1 MVLKRNQFYLL
12 LLGLFISPFILYK
25 IGWLAF
31 SKKTTGTVEYIG
43 ETRGRRIGRQAYPV
57 VQFTTDSKHVVTIS
71 GDYNLP
77 YAPGDDYPI
86 RYNRFNETD
95 ARLDTFWGCWIETVI
110 WSIIV
115 FVIISIIFIRP
126 DIVPKEKLI
135 KIRRYHLEFID

>member
-1 MVLKRNQFYLL
+1 MGTLQKLVSNDQYTKMVLKRNQFYLL

-43 ETRGRRIGRQAYPV
+43 ETRGRRIGRQVYPV

-77 YAPGDDYPI
+77 YAPGDDYRI
-86 RYNRFNETD
+86 TGLMRLMQGLIHFGD
-95 ARLDTFWGCWIETVI
+95 AGLKQSSGASLFLLLFLSFLSGQI
-110 WSIIV
+110 
-115 FVIISIIFIRP
+115 
-126 DIVPKEKLI
+126 
-135 KIRRYHLEFID
+135 